1 MRDMTATRE
10 RQLGWYKEDTDF
22 FTALRKKKK
31 LISGTAVRGKDGNN
45 HTQIDKKRELRNGL
59 KAEMHKAKLGR

>member
-1 MRDMTATRE
+1 MVQGRH
-10 RQLGWYKEDTDF
+10 GF
-22 FTALRKKKK
+22 FPCSEEKKKK

-59 KAEMHKAKLGR
+59 KAEMHKAKLGG